1 MAADVAGRSG
11 GLLADSRDAGRHG
24 SGTNRWYHSGQ
35 IYRTLFTLIMLCGCE
50 RVNGGDW
57 ARVARGRTFADCLAR
72 ASRLDWIPSYPAT
85 GRNPPAGPISRAA
98 LVIITGLR
106 VGVQLGRIDC
116 FNYTF
121 HENRSTWD
129 QRAQVRQ

>member
-50 RVNGGDW
+50 RVNGGGW
-57 ARVARGRTFADCLAR
+57 ARVARRPDVCRLPGPGIAA
-72 ASRLDWIPSYPAT
+72 RLDPVVPGDWP
-85 GRNPPAGPISRAA
+85 
-98 LVIITGLR
+98 
-106 VGVQLGRIDC
+106 
-116 FNYTF
+116 
-121 HENRSTWD
+121 
-129 QRAQVRQ
+129 